1 MNNYL
6 NQFNIIKNNQKH
18 YLIKKKNN
26 YANKGEFK
34 WEADGK

>member
-18 YLIKKKNN
+18 YLIKKNN